1 MKVICDRSALVE
13 ALNIVGGVVAARTP
27 SPQLKCVK
35 LAAAGGSLTLAATDL
50 EVGLRLA
57 VEQVDIQ
64 KPGDAVVPADKLI
77 QIVRASEDP
86 TLTIETDNHAVHIRG
101 ADSHFTVFG
110 YDPKEFP
117 AVREAGDSQLDS
129 EIDGGSLQRLV
140 ARTLFAAASEHSRYA
155 INGVLFERQG
165 KKLRLVAT
173 DGRRLAVAR
182 GECRA
187 ASGEM
192 HCIVPTKALRLLIK
206 LINDPEAAVRVV
218 ADEHQVV
225 FTVGDDAA
233 AAVLSTNLVEGAF
246 PPFEDVI
253 PKDQDK
259 RVTFDAGALSS
270 AVRRAALLT
279 NEESKG
285 VRLSFND
292 EKLTLTSRA
301 PEMGEAIVELDL
313 KNYQGDPLEIGFN
326 PSFIT
331 DALGVM
337 DGGEVI
343 VELKAPNKPGVLRAG
358 SDFTYVLM
366 PVNLQ

>member
-1 MKVICDRSALVE
+1 MPKKAEIGNFVRRASGIPPRSVANWVGAAEPEPRPEAFANVHDLSSRRAALVRRERSQADSGGSVALPCLGTLKTSAIRARDFSHMKVICDRSALVE

-27 SPQLKCVK
+27 SPLLKCVK

-182 GECRA
+182 GECRS

-253 PKDQDK
+253 PKDQ
-259 RVTFDAGALSS
+259 V
-270 AVRRAALLT
+270 
-279 NEESKG
+279 
-285 VRLSFND
+285 
-292 EKLTLTSRA
+292 
-301 PEMGEAIVELDL
+301 
-313 KNYQGDPLEIGFN
+313 
-326 PSFIT
+326 
-331 DALGVM
+331 
-337 DGGEVI
+337 
-343 VELKAPNKPGVLRAG
+343 
-358 SDFTYVLM
+358 
-366 PVNLQ
+366 